1 MPFINSVRGSFGPQ
15 SGKGKAALNTSLITG
30 GSITT
35 GGGYRI
41 HTFTS
46 GTDTFS
52 TTTYGAPIDVEYLV
66 VAGGGSG
73 G

>member
-1 MPFINSVRGSFGPQ
+1 MPFINSVRGSFGAI
-15 SGKGKAALNTSLITG
+15 SGKGRTGPNKLLITG

-46 GTDTFS
+46 SGDSFG
-52 TTTYGAPIDVEYLV
+52 TTTYGAPISVE
-66 VAGGGSG
+66 
-73 G
+73 

>member
-15 SGKGKAALNTSLITG
+15 SGKGRAGPNFLLITG

-46 GTDTFS
+46 GDTRRNNGVS
-52 TTTYGAPIDVEYLV
+52 IPV
-66 VAGGGSG
+66 VNKNVISIFLIKL
-73 G
+73 